1 MIRKK
6 RIACFRII
14 GHPGLSKR
22 DADRNDPVALLRGAP
37 LRHDRKR
44 LKQI

>member
-6 RIACFRII
+6 RIAFFRTI

-22 DADRNDPVALLRGAP
+22 DADRNDPVALLRRAS